1 MFVHKNSE
9 FKDAIANVIEN
20 KELSNTLIEGG
31 NITAKEYSIE
41 VFGDRLETLY
51 SEVIK
56 LHKNVKDA
64 QTKEERN
71 EIKENIYNEI
81 DEKLKDIR

>member
-1 MFVHKNSE
+1 M
-9 FKDAIANVIEN
+9 
-20 KELSNTLIEGG
+20 
-31 NITAKEYSIE
+31 
-41 VFGDRLETLY
+41 FGDRLETLY

-71 EIKENIYNEI
+71 EIKEKIYNEI
-81 DEKLKDIR
+81 DKKLKDIR